1 LFAVYH
7 AADGDPLQWGSV
19 FFFAASFMFAVAV
32 TVAYYV
38 GMLLYWVWGAAA
50 QHDSHVNAMDATQHE
65 P

>member
-1 LFAVYH
+1 
-7 AADGDPLQWGSV
+7 
-19 FFFAASFMFAVAV
+19 MFAVAV